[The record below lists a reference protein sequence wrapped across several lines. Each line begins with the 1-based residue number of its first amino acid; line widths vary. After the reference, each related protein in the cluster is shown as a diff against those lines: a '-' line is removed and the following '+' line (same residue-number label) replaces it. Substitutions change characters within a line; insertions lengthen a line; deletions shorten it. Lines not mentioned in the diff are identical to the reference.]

1 VTALSADAE
10 EKFRRLLGLLSEE
23 GTGLLAFSGG
33 VDSAFLLKAMV
44 MSGLKML
51 AVTAES
57 ETLPEGD
64 LRSAREIAKAL
75 GVNHRV
81 IRSEELMN
89 EAFASNPP
97 DRCFHCK
104 DGLFTKLCILA
115 EKESLVTVF
124 DGSNAD
130 DLSDYRPGLEAAR
143 LHGVRSPLAECGFT
157 KAEIRE
163 MSRRLGLQTW
173 DRPSS
178 PCLSSRFPYGRRI
191 TAEGLKRVAEAER
204 FLDSLGIRELRVRD
218 HGDTARIEVREEDAG
233 RVLEPEN
240 RKKIVAKL
248 RSLGYAF
255 VALDLEGFR
264 SGSLNRVLAGRETR
278 PVPH

>member
-1 VTALSADAE
+1 MTALPADGE
-10 EKFRRLLGLLSEE
+10 EKFRRLLGLLAAE

-33 VDSAFLLKAMV
+33 VDSSFLLKAMV
-44 MSGLKML
+44 MSGMKML

-57 ETLPEGD
+57 ETLPAGD
-64 LRSAREIAKAL
+64 LRSALDIATAL
-75 GVNHRV
+75 GVDHRV
-81 IRSEELMN
+81 IRSEELMS
-89 EAFASNPP
+89 EAFASNRP

-104 DGLFTKLCILA
+104 DGLFSNLRDIA
-115 EKESLVTVF
+115 EKESLGTVF

-130 DLSDYRPGLEAAR
+130 DLSDYRPGLAAAR

-191 TAEGLKRVAEAER
+191 TAEGLKRVAEAEG
-204 FLDSLGIRELRVRD
+204 FLGSLGIRELRVRD

-233 RVLEPEN
+233 RVLEPGN
-240 RKKIVAKL
+240 RKKIVSKL

-264 SGSLNRVLAGRETR
+264 SGSLNRVLAGRETK